1 MTKNITVLD
10 ESGNVIGQTFPK
22 RAKGLI
28 KKGRA
33 RYKDEHTLCLVACPP
48 NESNSEEHNMNNI
61 DNKSINDS
69 VNVNVGVGVNVSV
82 DPETGEVLD
91 LPSKDAVQPETVS
104 VKLLRYANGMENWH
118 GEVQILLA
126 PQYENGKNVVP
137 VYSTEVEYTL
147 TIVDCYD
154 KEKTIRLRPSTV
166 YAEGVSRGLAFVR
179 FTPCVAAGDNRW
191 IPEQNKSYWVR
202 FSAIGTDGKLYVSE
216 NEREIILKAPPML
229 NGRWIT
235 TGLEASP
242 SQGGR
247 PPIPKGGSSA
257 SKNEDLESRIE
268 DLQSQIVDLGCQIE
282 DLTSQIED
290 LEDQIDDFEDQISD
304 FEDENKELKESMSE
318 HSKRSEC
325 PDTKRAKGI
334 DNQSVWKLL
343 ELERSITN
351 QQSEAIAALVKPTS
365 AEENS
370 AYAQVLSSITASFEE
385 QRQKI
390 REQYKVILQDN
401 Q

>member
-10 ESGNVIGQTFPK
+10 DSGNVLGQTFPK

-33 RYKDEHTLCLVACPP
+33 RYKDEQTLILVACPP
-48 NESNSEEHNMNNI
+48 SDTTSEEHNMNHIDHKNI
-61 DNKSINDS
+61 NASVDVDVNVD
-69 VNVNVGVGVNVSV
+69 VNVNA
-82 DPETGEVLD
+82 E
-91 LPSKDAVQPETVS
+91 PETVT

-137 VYSTEVEYTL
+137 VYSTAVEYTL

-154 KEKTIRLRPSTV
+154 KEKTIRLKPSTV

-179 FTPCVAAGDNRW
+179 FTPCVAEGENRW
-191 IPEQNKSYWVR
+191 IPEQNKSYWIR

-235 TGLEASP
+235 TGNEAPASM
-242 SQGGR
+242 GGR
-247 PPIPKGGSSA
+247 PPKPKGGSS
-257 SKNEDLESRIE
+257 SKNEDLESLIE
-268 DLQSQIVDLGCQIE
+268 ELQSQIVDLGCQME
-282 DLTSQIED
+282 DLVDQIDD
-290 LEDQIDDFEDQISD
+290 LEDQISD
-304 FEDENKELKESMSE
+304 LTDENEDLKEALSDHPERGERYES
-318 HSKRSEC
+318 
-325 PDTKRAKGI
+325 KRAKGI
-334 DNQSVWKLL
+334 DAQSLLKLL
-343 ELERSITN
+343 ELEQSIAN
-351 QQSEAIAALVKPTS
+351 QQSEAIAALVKPTT
-365 AEENS
+365 AEENL
-370 AYAQVLSSITASFEE
+370 AYAKVLTTVTNAFEE

-390 REQYKVILQDN
+390 REQYKVILGN
-401 Q
+401 NE